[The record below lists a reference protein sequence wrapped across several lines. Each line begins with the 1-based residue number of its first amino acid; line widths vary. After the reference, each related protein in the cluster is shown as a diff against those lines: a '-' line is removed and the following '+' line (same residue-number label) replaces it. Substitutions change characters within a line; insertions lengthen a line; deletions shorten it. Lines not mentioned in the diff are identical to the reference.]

1 MMLRKIKV
9 TSIVLSLAGSCL
21 AEEAPPKPFDLDAAL
36 ARQSASDLISGAA
49 AAYDCQ
55 LTQHSFRKLG
65 TETEPVY
72 LVEVAM
78 DGPECEDAL
87 LLLARHGST
96 RDFIFRPWQP
106 GPDIEGL
113 DPPDR
118 IGSTPDMPD

>member
-1 MMLRKIKV
+1 
-9 TSIVLSLAGSCL
+9 
-21 AEEAPPKPFDLDAAL
+21 
-36 ARQSASDLISGAA
+36 
-49 AAYDCQ
+49 
-55 LTQHSFRKLG
+55 
-65 TETEPVY
+65 
-72 LVEVAM
+72 M